1 MHCEGNPCLE
11 SCNDILGDVCRIDGT
26 RRGNILLCLVKILH
40 NLLVGCLESASVRI
54 LLRIG
59 SRLILGHYRD
69 TVRGSGCLRVIVL
82 AEILGEVEKKM
93 SPDVASLSVVL
104 LNCLG
109 IRLVE
114 GTGSKKFLCTGNKEI
129 GIADVAV
136 KTEPDAGCGIVGS
149 CHIVAV
155 IRTTPVSEV
164 LHCVEEVSLEILI
177 IHICS
182 GEYIFEA

>member
-1 MHCEGNPCLE
+1 MRVFV
-11 SCNDILGDVCRIDGT
+11 SISRRSILG
-26 RRGNILLCLVKILH
+26 NH
-40 NLLVGCLESASVRI
+40 
-54 LLRIG
+54 
-59 SRLILGHYRD
+59 RD
-69 TVRGSGCLRVIVL
+69 TELGAGSLRVIVL
-82 AEILGEVEKKM
+82 AEILGEVEEKM

-182 GEYIFEA
+182 GECIFEA